1 LSSTLSCSALHDLTS
16 AGSITTANIAGDVAH
31 ANAIA
36 ALEAKLFRATDKL
49 KIVEEKN
56 QELVSDNMQVN
67 VLKDTLR
74 DRNNTIKDLKRSL
87 EEREKAKS
95 SGPGEG
101 TSDDLRSRIA
111 DLMNEN
117 KTLKQALSAATA
129 GVRGSTDRIGK

>member
-1 LSSTLSCSALHDLTS
+1 
-16 AGSITTANIAGDVAH
+16 VAH

-36 ALEAKLFRATDKL
+36 ALEAKLFRANDKL

-56 QELVSDNMQVN
+56 QELASDNMQVN

-101 TSDDLRSRIA
+101 SPDDLRSRIA